1 MRILS
6 IRPGPPGSAVLAHV
20 DIEVAGLRIYD
31 VVIRRA
37 ADGSLRAF
45 PSERGRKATVSFGI
59 EFAESIT
66 RAALPAIE
74 GNSHADRDAA

>member
-1 MRILS
+1 MKILS
-6 IRPGPPGSAVLAHV
+6 IRPAPPGSGTLAHA
-20 DIEVAGLRIYD
+20 DIDVGGLRIFD

-59 EFAESIT
+59 EFAQSIT
-66 RAALPAIE
+66 RAAEPAI
-74 GNSHADRDAA
+74 GGSSRDAAAA

>member
-6 IRPGPPGSAVLAHV
+6 IRPSAPGSAVLAHV
-20 DIEVAGLRIYD
+20 DIDVGGLRIFG
-31 VVIRRA
+31 VAIRRA

-66 RAALPAIE
+66 RAALPAIG
-74 GNSHADRDAA
+74 GNCHADRDAA